1 MPNAARFADTR
12 VRNSEQ
18 HAIVD
23 FQAGKDFGLGIFGN
37 KEATSTFS
45 AGIRFAQFSDKSN
58 IALKSDPDWRF
69 QHRTAHLF
77 GNTFNYFPQPYHTN
91 TADFRAARQF
101 HGVGP
106 SLSWDAS
113 MPFAGNQQ
121 HGELAFDWG
130 VNGAALFGRQKARTQ
145 HQTTS
150 LYHSGATILT
160 MVFEHEHGGSVVVSH
175 NAPPASIRSRTV
187 IVPNIGGSAGVAFN
201 YNDAKIS
208 FGYRADFFFGAI
220 DGGIDKRKS
229 ENVGFY
235 GPFAAISVGL
245 GG

>member
-1 MPNAARFADTR
+1 MSAWAFLE
-12 VRNSEQ
+12 VRRLHRLSVP
-18 HAIVD
+18 AY
-23 FQAGKDFGLGIFGN
+23 ALPSS
-37 KEATSTFS
+37 ATNRISRS
-45 AGIRFAQFSDKSN
+45 
-58 IALKSDPDWRF
+58 KSDPDWRF

-160 MVFEHEHGGSVVVSH
+160 MVFEHEHGGICCRLSQS
-175 NAPPASIRSRTV
+175 PPASIVRE
-187 IVPNIGGSAGVAFN
+187 P
-201 YNDAKIS
+201 
-208 FGYRADFFFGAI
+208 
-220 DGGIDKRKS
+220 
-229 ENVGFY
+229 
-235 GPFAAISVGL
+235 
-245 GG
+245 